1 MGTEAMMMRSEHSDC
16 DHGNGPDAYC
26 GAEATCGV
34 CGDAYCAARGGCP
47 ECIACDVCGRQ
58 VAPGAEFDVV
68 FCTEACADLDY
79 ERITNNETEAA

>member
-1 MGTEAMMMRSEHSDC
+1 MKVSEHGDC

-26 GAEATCGV
+26 GAEVTCEV
-34 CGDAYCAARGGCP
+34 CGGAYCARAWRGCCP

-68 FCTEACADLDY
+68 FCTEACADADY
-79 ERITNNETEAA
+79 ERITNETEAA